1 MKPQKSKHNAPA
13 LRSTQL
19 TVGNMTLD
27 ELKAQHKERVETN
40 RRVEELKLSLL
51 RITEHNTDQV
61 VRLIR
66 RWLNS

>member
-1 MKPQKSKHNAPA
+1 MMTLPIYH
-13 LRSTQL
+13 
-19 TVGNMTLD
+19 VGSMSLD
-27 ELKAQHKERVETN
+27 ELRAQHRERVETN

-51 RITEHNTDQV
+51 RITEHNMDQA